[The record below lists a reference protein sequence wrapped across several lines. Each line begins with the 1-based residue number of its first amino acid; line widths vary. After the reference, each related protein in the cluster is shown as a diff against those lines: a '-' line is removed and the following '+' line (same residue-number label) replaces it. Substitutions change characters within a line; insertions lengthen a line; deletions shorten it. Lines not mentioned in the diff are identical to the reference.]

1 MSYEG
6 IGDLNL
12 RIKTTDLA
20 VIIVKVYQNNSVTC
34 FAMDSY
40 FLVPS
45 LALSHVRHK
54 MCMTT
59 HPEHKKVVTCHLQLL
74 ESCCVSPHKVA

>member
-1 MSYEG
+1 MSYHEG

-34 FAMDSY
+34 FAIDSY
-40 FLVPS
+40 FFVPS

-54 MCMTT
+54 MCMT
-59 HPEHKKVVTCHLQLL
+59 HPVHKKVVTCHLQ
-74 ESCCVSPHKVA
+74 